1 MKYKLWDKN
10 EKEFIENGWVIFPN
24 GDLYWTVYGDI
35 VDKVC
40 MKDYILIKSS
50 EIKDINN
57 QEVYEGDIIKT
68 LRNLSYYEY
77 GVVKYK
83 EGSWR
88 IYTTESEFY
97 LLKPTLG
104 GIYTNEIIG
113 SMFKNKIDDF
123 E

>member
-1 MKYKLWDKN
+1 MKYKLWCKNKN
-10 EKEFIENGWVIFPN
+10 EWEKDSWLITSN
-24 GDLYWTVYGDI
+24 GDVVWEAYGKIIGYCNLDNH
-35 VDKVC
+35 VLV
-40 MKDYILIKSS
+40 KSTG
-50 EIKDINN
+50 IKDINN
-57 QEVYEGDIIKT
+57 QEIYEGDIIKA

-88 IYTTESEFY
+88 IYTTKSEFY

-113 SMFKNKIDDF
+113 NIFENKNDDF